1 MVVILI
7 FETLQLLL
15 SHNLLTR
22 PKPLCRLHIVLGLTD
37 PSITRGSPV
46 GLTGLVK
53 QGRGSSVED
62 DFVTVLDLEGS
73 EWLDKNWVWSTR
85 LNRDH
90 TEIISFNELT
100 PLHLFSCSVCC
111 QFLISLRV
119 YNQLYRSKSVQI
131 MLEFNMSSSWVLVRS
146 CWRL

>member
-37 PSITRGSPV
+37 PSITRRSPV

-73 EWLDKNWVWSTR
+73 EWLDKN
-85 LNRDH
+85 
-90 TEIISFNELT
+90 
-100 PLHLFSCSVCC
+100 
-111 QFLISLRV
+111 
-119 YNQLYRSKSVQI
+119 
-131 MLEFNMSSSWVLVRS
+131 
-146 CWRL
+146 